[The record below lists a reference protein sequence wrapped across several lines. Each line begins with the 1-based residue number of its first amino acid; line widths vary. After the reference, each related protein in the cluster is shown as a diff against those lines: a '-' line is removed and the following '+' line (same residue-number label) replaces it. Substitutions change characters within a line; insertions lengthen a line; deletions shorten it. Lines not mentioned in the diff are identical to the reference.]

1 MDAPPIQY
9 VKTSDGYDIA
19 YNVGGNGRTL
29 LMMPYPFSHARLSW
43 TAPGLRETCVQLAGR
58 FRVVH
63 FDARG
68 QGLSTRGLA
77 DSHRLEDYLVDMEAV
92 VGASNLDRFLLFG
105 SVAFWRAAVV
115 YAAKNSHRVGAL
127 ILLNPDGSVAPSR
140 PPQTTG
146 SQNQND
152 WDTHLMMVGST
163 VSAAPMDTSGRF
175 SMRDRMK
182 ECVEQGD
189 YSRMRQAFAT
199 CDLRGLL
206 AQVNVPTLILSQRGP
221 WNQATVPEV
230 AAAIPSARLVML
242 EDFGNMLYSAS
253 GETPGGITAIE
264 EFIDSLSER
273 NERHA
278 DEALRSVP
286 ASMPISASLSA
297 RQAEVLRLIGE
308 GKTNREIAEALVL
321 SERTVERHV
330 ADIYA
335 RITVSNRAQAA
346 VYAKEHGLV

>member
-9 VKTSDGYDIA
+9 AKTSDGYDIA

-43 TAPGLRETCVQLAGR
+43 TAPGLQETCVQLAEK

-68 QGLSTRGLA
+68 QGLSTRGLP
-77 DSHRLEDYLVDMEAV
+77 DSHRLEDYLVDIEAL

-105 SVAFWRAAVV
+105 SIAFWRVAVA
-115 YAAKNSHRVGAL
+115 YASKNPQRVEAL
-127 ILLNPDGSVAPSR
+127 ILLNPDGSLAPSK
-140 PPQTTG
+140 PSQTTR

-152 WDTHLMMVGST
+152 WDTYLMMVGST
-163 VSAAPMDTSGRF
+163 VSPAPTDTPGRF

-182 ECVEQGD
+182 ECVEEGD

-199 CDLRGLL
+199 CDLHGWLPRIS
-206 AQVNVPTLILSQRGP
+206 VPTLILSQRGP

-230 AAAIPSARLVML
+230 AATIPGARLVML

-264 EFIDSLSER
+264 EFVDSLSER

-297 RQAEVLRLIGE
+297 RQSEILRLIAA

-346 VYAKEHGLV
+346 VYAKEHGIA